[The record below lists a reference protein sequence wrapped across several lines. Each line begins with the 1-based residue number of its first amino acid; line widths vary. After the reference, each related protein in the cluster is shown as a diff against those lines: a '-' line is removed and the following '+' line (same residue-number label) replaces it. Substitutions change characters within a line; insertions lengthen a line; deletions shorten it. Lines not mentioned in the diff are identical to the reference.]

1 MGQESSGNGAFTWR
15 HPITSEHSHGD
26 IIKAM
31 QMAAFEIV
39 DETDEKVIIQF
50 SGFRLE
56 YALPVFRLVQDN
68 LNGEFVVQGSEDD
81 DRWKLIFANGEVFT
95 AKAVITWEAPVK
107 KDSLKDALG
116 AN

>member
-15 HPITSEHSHGD
+15 HPISREHSHEE

-31 QMAAFEIV
+31 QRAAFEIV

-81 DRWKLIFANGEVFT
+81 DRWKLIFANGEIFT
-95 AKAVITWEAPVK
+95 AKAVISWKEPERA
-107 KDSLKDALG
+107 DSLGAALG
-116 AN
+116 VS

>member
-15 HPITSEHSHGD
+15 HPISREHSHED

-31 QMAAFEIV
+31 QRAAFEIV
-39 DETDEKVIIQF
+39 DENDEKVSIQF

-81 DRWKLIFANGEVFT
+81 DRWKLIFANGEIFT
-95 AKAVITWEAPVK
+95 AKAVITWGEPVK
-107 KDSLKDALG
+107 KDSLKDVLG